1 VEAAKGTL
9 VIDERVPARA
19 RLRAVWK
26 SLAAFVP
33 TTELGDPMAGGTSYG
48 LCVYGAADA
57 LVGTLEIDRA
67 GASCG
72 VPAKPCWKT
81 TGSTGFRY
89 SDRNA
94 TVHGLRRLVLKGGAA
109 GKGKI
114 ALKAKVQPGRSLS
127 GLPPGIP
134 AALVGSGEVTAQIV
148 SSDAGCFTLTTNVV
162 SGADGQ
168 RFSGRRR

>member
-1 VEAAKGTL
+1 M
-9 VIDERVPARA
+9 ARA

-26 SLAAFVP
+26 ALTTFVP
-33 TTELGDPMAGGTSYG
+33 TDELGDPLAGGTTYAVC
-48 LCVYGAADA
+48 LYDAADT
-57 LVGTLEIDRA
+57 LVGALEIDRA
-67 GASCG
+67 GDSCG
-72 VPAKPCWKT
+72 LPAKPCWKA

-89 SDRNA
+89 ADKNA

-114 ALKAKVQPGRSLS
+114 ALKAKVQPGRSVS

-134 AALVGSGEVTAQIV
+134 AALAGSGEVTAQIA

-162 SGADGQ
+162 SGADAT